1 MFFLIIALSAM
12 EMVVAAKLSRSFPSH
27 KGLMIFNSKC
37 IFLIKKTPGAVQTAN
52 QVKSRSTSFKGKR

>member
-1 MFFLIIALSAM
+1 M

-37 IFLIKKTPGAVQTAN
+37 IFLIKKTPGAAQTAN